1 MLTIADLARDLAVDT
16 ETCIL
21 LIQMAEE
28 QCVKFQ
34 GIFVDNQSKY
44 LILSDRFTS
53 GLNDIVQKHKKVDG
67 DMMDKYILD
76 YIDRLSL

>member
-1 MLTIADLARDLAVDT
+1 MTIADVSRDLAVDA

-21 LIQMAEE
+21 LIQMTEE
-28 QCVKFQ
+28 HCMKFK

-44 LILSDRFTS
+44 LTLSERFTS
-53 GLNDIVQKHKKVDG
+53 GLNDLVQKHKKVDG

-76 YIDRLSL
+76 YINSTEKF